1 VAIVEEDIERVRAA
15 VSIVDIVSPYVQLK
29 RVGRNHVGLCPFHAE
44 RTGSFNVREEV
55 GRYHC
60 FGCGASGD
68 VFRFVQEMEH
78 VDFVASV
85 EQLAAKAGVTL
96 HYTSGGEGRDRQR
109 RKGLL
114 ETMEAAVAW
123 YHERLLTAP
132 DARPARDYLRARGI
146 DGALARRFRLGWA
159 PDDWDALVSG
169 LGAKERDLRDT
180 GLAFLNRRDRLQDTF
195 RARVLFPITND
206 AGEAVAFGGR
216 VLPGSPDP
224 AKYKNSPE
232 TSIYSKSKVLYGL
245 SWAKGDIVKADRV
258 VVCEGYTD
266 VIGFHRAGVP
276 IAVATCGTAL
286 TADHVRLLRRFTR
299 NFVLAFD
306 PDAAGQGAAERF
318 YEWERQFDVSVHVV
332 GRQFRLPTDED
343 PGDRANEDPDAL
355 SAAVDDA
362 EPFLGFRVGRVLR
375 AGGQVTTPEARAKL
389 ANAAMVVVNEHPDV
403 NVRKLYAGQVAQHT
417 GLPVAD
423 LVKVAERRARE
434 VEVRAAPVRPAVRE
448 NAEFVVLAL
457 LIQRWDEVAPWLVEE
472 LFVDELHLGAF
483 RALAAAD
490 GDVHKAIDAADPE
503 VRVVLERLS
512 VADIDAD
519 SQVELRNLVGAATR
533 RQLEDLRRSRDLGRN
548 AELVATRRLI
558 EQLDDPELGW
568 DAAGQLLRWLTGRR
582 EVPCEGLVSDQ

>member
-15 VSIVDIVSPYVQLK
+15 VSLVDVVSPYVQLK

-44 RTGSFNVREEV
+44 RTGSFNVRDEA

-78 VDFVASV
+78 LDFVAAV
-85 EQLAAKAGVTL
+85 EQLAAKAGITL
-96 HYTSGGEGRDRQR
+96 RHTSGGEGRDRQR
-109 RKGLL
+109 RKPLL
-114 ETMEAAVAW
+114 EAVEAAVEW
-123 YHERLLTAP
+123 YHQRLLTAP
-132 DARPARDYLRARGI
+132 DGRAAREYLRGRGI
-146 DGALARRFRLGWA
+146 DGTIARRYRLGWA
-159 PDDWDALVSG
+159 PDEWDALASSLQLPDKV
-169 LGAKERDLRDT
+169 LRDT

-195 RARVLFPITND
+195 RARVVFPILNEV
-206 AGEAVAFGGR
+206 GEPVAFGGR

-245 SWAKGDIVKADRV
+245 SWAKGEIVKADRV

-286 TADHVRLLRRFTR
+286 TADHVRLLKRFAGHV
-299 NFVLAFD
+299 VLAFD
-306 PDAAGQGAAERF
+306 ADAAGQGAAERF
-318 YEWERQFDVSVHVV
+318 YEWERQFDVSVEVV
-332 GRQFRLPTDED
+332 RLPRGKDPADLAGED
-343 PGDRANEDPDAL
+343 PAAL
-355 SAAVDDA
+355 RAAVEDA

-375 AGGQVTTPEARAKL
+375 SAGRVTTPEARAKL
-389 ANAAMVVVNEHPDV
+389 ANAAMAVVSEHPDV

-434 VEVRAAPVRPAVRE
+434 VGVRPAPVRPAFRE

-457 LIQRWDEVAPWLVEE
+457 LIQRWEEVAPWLVEE
-472 LFVDELHLGAF
+472 LFVDEANLGAF

-490 GDVHKAIDAADPE
+490 GDVHRAIEQADPQ
-503 VRVVLERLS
+503 VRDVLERLS
-512 VADIDAD
+512 VADVEAD
-519 SQVELRNLVGAATR
+519 SQAELRNLVGAASR
-533 RQLEDLRRSRDLGRN
+533 RRLEDLTKSRDLSRN
-548 AELVATRRLI
+548 AELVSTRRLI
-558 EQLDDPELGW
+558 EQLDDPNAGW
-568 DAAGQLLRWLTGRR
+568 DAAGQLLRWLTG
-582 EVPCEGLVSDQ
+582 PPGGA